1 MLALSRGPTQLYQS
15 PTGVQIN
22 MKLKIISSTIAMLGA
37 SFMLSA
43 CVPTTPTPV
52 PTTGA
57 PTTTAPSANPAQV
70 TGLKL
75 DRVELIDSNT
85 HNAFFSW
92 DASITPNVKYCVA
105 TTAEGTSGEVEGG
118 CTWDNKYLSA
128 DTQQGFGLVFKE
140 NTNYKVS
147 VTTLDSNNRK
157 SSVSS
162 LSWKVPTNV
171 AIPTKLKL
179 DKVEQ
184 VFGDTYNVF
193 FKWNAS
199 TTPNV
204 KYCVSTTSVGIDSP
218 TFDNNF
224 DSNCTFDNP
233 NISST
238 TNTGF
243 GLVFDKNYIYN
254 FRVTA
259 IDSSNQKSMTST
271 IIWQL
276 P

>member
-1 MLALSRGPTQLYQS
+1 
-15 PTGVQIN
+15 
-22 MKLKIISSTIAMLGA
+22 MKLKIISSAIALLGA
-37 SFMLSA
+37 SLMLSA
-43 CVPTTPTPV
+43 CVPTTPTTV

-57 PTTTAPSANPAQV
+57 PTTTAPSMNPAQV

-75 DRVELIDSNT
+75 DRVELLDGDT
-85 HNAFFSW
+85 RNAFFSW
-92 DASITPNVKYCVA
+92 DASVTPNVKYCVS
-105 TTAEGTSGEVEGG
+105 TTAEGFSGDVEGG
-118 CTWDNKYLSA
+118 CVWSNQFLSA
-128 DTQQGFGLVFKE
+128 DTQRGFGLVFRE
-140 NTNYKVS
+140 NTNYKVF

-162 LSWKVPTNV
+162 LTWRVPTTV
-171 AIPTKLKL
+171 AMPTGVKLE
-179 DKVEQ
+179 KVEQ

-193 FKWNAS
+193 FKWDAS

-204 KYCVSTTSVGIDSP
+204 KYCVSTTSVGSDSP

-224 DSNCTFDNP
+224 DSDCTYDNP
-233 NISST
+233 NISSAT
-238 TNTGF
+238 STGF
-243 GLVFDKNYIYN
+243 GLVFDENYVYN

-259 IDSSNQKSMTST
+259 VNSNNQKSITNT